1 MIFTKS
7 LSFQIRS
14 LKIKGKNQIN
24 SIGGIVNASLKMK
37 KADPKRSLL
46 IEEIRFSLLS
56 KNRWKWS

>member
-24 SIGGIVNASLKMK
+24 SIGVYSEHIFENEK
-37 KADPKRSLL
+37 KQTPSGVCL
-46 IEEIRFSLLS
+46 
-56 KNRWKWS
+56 